1 MVQRVLLTMLLVILG
16 LLYVEPIA
24 ASSNVTV
31 TADPSY
37 ATSTPTVIAS
47 NATNVG
53 SSIAMLHGNV
63 TDMGGGSITM
73 RGFEW
78 GIETGNYT
86 SSWNETG
93 GFATGTFDHQI
104 GGLSFCA
111 EGFWRAFAT
120 NDYGRGNSTEQSFTT
135 PCYPLAPTDLTITQ
149 SGPSS
154 ITITWTKG
162 TGANTTIIRA
172 SADGY
177 PTSVT
182 DGYQAYSGNSTSVT
196 INGFAFDMTASYF
209 RAWSHNLYGY
219 SPDYAQGSVGNP
231 IGLPAIIFAVGL
243 CGFALWKKDWI
254 RVLLAICIIIWG
266 AFAMPYDIKVAAPL
280 FAVGTVLFVMGTL
293 RIIQARREQG
303 A

>member
-1 MVQRVLLTMLLVILG
+1 MAQRVLLSLLLALLG
-16 LLYVEPIA
+16 LLSVPVA
-24 ASSNVTV
+24 AVGSNVTI

-37 ATSTPTVIAS
+37 ATVAPNVTAS
-47 NATNVG
+47 NATGITG
-53 SSIAMLHGNV
+53 SEATLHGNV
-63 TDMGGGSITM
+63 TDMGGGTITM

-93 GFATGTFDHQI
+93 SFATGIFDHQI
-104 GGLSFCA
+104 GDLSFCT
-111 EGFWRAFAT
+111 EVFWRAYAT
-120 NDYGRGNSTEQSFTT
+120 NDYGQGNSTEQSFTT
-135 PCYPLAPTDLTITQ
+135 SCYPSAPTNLTITQ

-177 PTSVT
+177 PTGVT
-182 DGYQAYSGNSTSVT
+182 GGYQVYSGNGTSVT
-196 INGFAFDMTASYF
+196 ISGFAFDMTASYF
-209 RAWSHNLYGY
+209 RAWSHNSYGY

-231 IGLPAIIFAVGL
+231 IGVPAIIFAVGL

-254 RVLLAICIIIWG
+254 RVLLSICIIIWG
-266 AFAMPYDIKVAAPL
+266 VFAMPYDIKVAAPL
-280 FAVGTVLFVMGTL
+280 LTVGTVLFVIGITNM
-293 RIIQARREQG
+293 IQRYRE
-303 A
+303 AT